1 MEIKKNPIPKQLQKA
16 LQERETAGTLR
27 HLSEESYLIDFYSN
41 DYIGLAKS
49 AAVRTKAHSLLEEY
63 PLQNGSTGSR
73 LAEGYLA
80 AFHGAE
86 KGLLFNSGYDANVGI
101 FSSIPQKGDVVLYDQ
116 YIHASIRDGLQLNK
130 AQNFKFKH
138 NSLADL

>member
-41 DYIGLAKS
+41 DYVGLAKN
-49 AAVRTKAHSLLEEY
+49 AAVRTKAHSLLGEY

-73 LAEGYLA
+73 LLSGNYPLIRNAESYLA

-101 FSSIPQKGDVVLYDQ
+101 FSSIP
-116 YIHASIRDGLQLNK
+116 
-130 AQNFKFKH
+130 
-138 NSLADL
+138 